1 MMHSAVLGTA
11 SCHHKHDIVGISP
24 SSERTWPVN
33 VCEYQIGVCKPA
45 LHTSSMP
52 AFTLLLM
59 FSQTGDIYTDT
70 LWKISAVM

>member
-1 MMHSAVLGTA
+1 MRSAVLGTT

-33 VCEYQIGVCKPA
+33 VYEYHWIEVCKRA
-45 LHTSSMP
+45 LHTSRMP
-52 AFTLLLM
+52 TFTLLLM
-59 FSQTGDIYTDT
+59 LSQTGDIYTDI